1 MFISGVKCW
10 CSVNKWDKVVNML
23 IGEYKYNLDEKKRLT
38 MPAKFR
44 KELGKRAVVTK
55 GIDGCLF
62 LYSEKEWEK
71 LAQRLA
77 KLPLSQSNTRSFSR
91 VMLAGA
97 MDLSIDSA
105 GRILIP
111 DYLKEYAG
119 LSKKI
124 VVAGLY
130 NRIEV
135 WDEDKWDKYSKKSS
149 ANIGNIAEGLKEFEI

>member
-1 MFISGVKCW
+1 
-10 CSVNKWDKVVNML
+10 
-23 IGEYKYNLDEKKRLT
+23 

-44 KELGKRAVVTK
+44 KELGKTAVITR

-62 LYSEKEWEK
+62 LYSDKEWKE
-71 LAQRLA
+71 LAGRLA

-97 MDLSIDSA
+97 MDVSVDSA

-111 DYLKEYAG
+111 DYLKDYAG
-119 LSKKI
+119 LTKKI

-130 NRIEV
+130 NRIEL
-135 WDEDKWDKYSKKSS
+135 WDEEKWNKYSNDSS
-149 ANIGNIAEGLKEFEI
+149 SNIGNIAERLKEFEI

>member
-1 MFISGVKCW
+1 MFEGGVKCQ

-38 MPAKFR
+38 LPAKFR
-44 KELGKRAVVTK
+44 KELGKTAVITR

-62 LYSEKEWEK
+62 LYSEKEWKE
-71 LAQRLA
+71 LAGRLA

-97 MDLSIDSA
+97 MDVSVDSA

-111 DYLKEYAG
+111 DYLKDYAG
-119 LSKKI
+119 LNKKI

-135 WDEDKWDKYSKKSS
+135 WDEDKWNKYSNDSS
-149 ANIGNIAEGLKEFEI
+149 NNIGNIAEGLKEFEI